1 MDIKTLIKAFAIK
14 RCNYLGMFVQSFNKN
29 NSGSNFSML
38 LIKKTNKK
46 LTDKLN
52 KNTKSV
58 SQQ

>member
-38 LIKKTNKK
+38 LFNKK